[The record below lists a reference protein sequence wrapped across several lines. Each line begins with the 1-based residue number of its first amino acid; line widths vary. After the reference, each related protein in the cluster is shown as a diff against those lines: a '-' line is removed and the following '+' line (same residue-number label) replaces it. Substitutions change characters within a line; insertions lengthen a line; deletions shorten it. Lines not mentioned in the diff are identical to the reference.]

1 MNSSKNILLIGASG
15 GLGKHFALSLAKAGY
30 NLALHYNV
38 KEDELKSVLSQFDK
52 LNVKFITYKADI
64 TSEEDVRSLVEKVN
78 RDFGS
83 IDVLINNAG
92 ISLDG
97 VSWKLELDS
106 WNKVLAVNLTG
117 PFLCIK
123 NVLPLMKKNN
133 WGRIIN
139 MSSVVSQIGVPGTA
153 AYSVSKSGLI
163 GLTRTV
169 SKEVSKNNIT
179 INTISLGYF
188 KAGML
193 YRIPEDLR
201 EQIKMTIPG
210 KEFGEPEEIV
220 SCILYLCGEHSRY
233 ITGQTINING
243 GLY

>member
-1 MNSSKNILLIGASG
+1 MPAKNILLIGASG
-15 GLGKHFALSLAKAGY
+15 GLGKHFTLGLAKAGY
-30 NLALHYNV
+30 NLALHYND
-38 KEDELKSVLSQFDK
+38 KEAELK
-52 LNVKFITYKADI
+52 NVISELKDLDIKHNIYKTDI
-64 TSEEDVRSLVEKVN
+64 THEEDVKNLTEHVEK
-78 RDFGS
+78 DFGS

-97 VSWKLELDS
+97 VTWKLDLDS

-123 NVLPLMKKNN
+123 HVLPGMKKNN

-139 MSSVVSQIGVPGTA
+139 MSSVVSQVGVPGTA
-153 AYSVSKSGLI
+153 AYAVSKSGLS
-163 GLTRTV
+163 GLTKTV

-188 KAGML
+188 NAGML
-193 YRIPEDLR
+193 YQISEELR
-201 EQIKMTIPG
+201 EQIKSTIPK
-210 KEFGEPEEIV
+210 KEFGAPEEII
-220 SCILYLCGEHSRY
+220 SCILYLCGENSSY

-243 GLY
+243 GLF

>member
-1 MNSSKNILLIGASG
+1 MSSRNILLIGASG
-15 GLGKHFALSLAKAGY
+15 GLGKHFTAGLAKAGY
-30 NLALHYNV
+30 NMALHYND
-38 KEDELKSVLSQFDK
+38 KEDELKSTLPQ
-52 LNVKFITYKADI
+52 LNSFNIKNKTYKADI
-64 TSEEDVRSLVEKVN
+64 TSENDVKNMIAKVN
-78 RDFGS
+78 DDFGS
-83 IDVLINNAG
+83 VDVLINNAG

-97 VSWKLELDS
+97 VSWKLELES

-123 NVLPLMKKNN
+123 HVLPLMKKNN

-153 AYSVSKSGLI
+153 AYAVSKSGLS
-163 GLTRTV
+163 GLTKTV
-169 SKEVSKNNIT
+169 AKEVSKNNIT

-193 YRIPEDLR
+193 YQISEELR
-201 EQIKMTIPG
+201 EQIKMTIPK
-210 KEFGEPEEIV
+210 KEFGDPEDLV
-220 SCILYLCGEHSRY
+220 SCVLYLTGEHSGY

>member
-1 MNSSKNILLIGASG
+1 MNSSKNILLIGSSG
-15 GLGKHFALSLAKAGY
+15 GLGKHFALNLAKAGF
-30 NLALHYNV
+30 NLALHYND
-38 KEDELKSVLSQFDK
+38 KKDELKGLLSGFDK
-52 LNVKFITYKADI
+52 LNIKFLTYKADI
-64 TSEEDVRSLVEKVN
+64 TAEENVIRMVEKVN
-78 RDFGS
+78 NDFGS
-83 IDVLINNAG
+83 IDILINNAG

-97 VSWKLELDS
+97 VTWKLEIET

-123 NVLPLMKKNN
+123 HVLPLMKKNN

-139 MSSVVSQIGVPGTA
+139 MSSVVSQIGVPGTL
-153 AYSVSKSGLI
+153 AYSVSKSGLN
-163 GLTRTV
+163 GLTKTV
-169 SKEVSKNNIT
+169 SREVSKNNIT

-193 YRIPEDLR
+193 YQISEELR
-201 EQIKMTIPG
+201 EQIKLTIPK
-210 KEFGEPEEIV
+210 KEFGNPEEII
-220 SCILYLCGEHSRY
+220 SCILYLCGEHSSY